1 MAVTAVKLTDCIPK
15 GADATCIN
23 YASKR
28 MSIKRQDIHSM
39 EDFLLFLGN
48 RVLLYSWPTWNLLH
62 RLDWT
67 GLNRNFGSLFFAS
80 GAVITRLRSFFL

>member
-1 MAVTAVKLTDCIPK
+1 MAVTAVKLTDCISK

-23 YASKR
+23 YASKT

-39 EDFLLFLGN
+39 EDFLLFLETGS
-48 RVLLYSWPTWNLLH
+48 YYIPGQPGICYT
-62 RLDWT
+62 DWT
-67 GLNRNFGSLFFAS
+67 GLDRNFGSLFFAS